1 MSAHGNPGCQ
11 CKNETDALA
20 SLSER
25 SCTLDDGS
33 PGVILQLREDACFS
47 TSYGSSACVMH
58 DMIHDPLCNASVD
71 VMPSYCVQPW
81 CYVDLES
88 CTKDSDEIV
97 YRSSYFGVDSGVDV
111 YFSYSTCNATVD
123 GSDLAQVKKARKGF
137 MGGVDI
143 RANVPTYRFPYI
155 YKRDEGGEGLA
166 SIDGPEYYDNS
177 IPWAGAYI
185 DLVNGITE
193 LAGEDISSFN
203 YTYKSRASGIANPA
217 SSFTAAC
224 QDIQSGLADMSVDE
238 RLSLSAF
245 TLPIVYDKAYLVIPK
260 PGSSNSLAKQTQKV
274 LQPFTPQLWIL
285 VLVVIFVAAILGC
298 WFAGDAE
305 EVSTRI
311 ESDGTKPSRLFR
323 AQMYTRI
330 GVDSFLE
337 KDLELEWPDAK
348 FYYNL
353 DDKGFFGM
361 LDDYTAGKCD
371 VLAVG
376 YEDTILSAEFLEK
389 MCENNL
395 VYTSSVVVEV
405 PIAFPIRQDLSSGFS
420 YWVREAKRN
429 GIDLEAAKEKY
440 QPSASC
446 EIQLEDVEMGGDE
459 YAQITVP
466 NMVFVFCAL
475 LGIALQVEE
484 KYNVKKGK
492 ASVLGRKSSLGKSMR
507 MSTADG
513 KSDFREN
520 DSEEDNPIVSS
531 LEAQDE

>member
-1 MSAHGNPGCQ
+1 MSANGNQGCQ

-33 PGVILQLREDACFS
+33 PGVVLQLREDACFS

-58 DMIHDPLCNASVD
+58 DMIHDPLCNVSVD

-97 YRSSYFGVDSGVDV
+97 YRSSYFSVDSGVDV
-111 YFSYSTCNATVD
+111 YFSYSTCNATVHS
-123 GSDLAQVKKARKGF
+123 SDLAQMKKAPKGF

-185 DLVNGITE
+185 DLVKGITE
-193 LAGEDISSFN
+193 
-203 YTYKSRASGIANPA
+203 
-217 SSFTAAC
+217 
-224 QDIQSGLADMSVDE
+224 
-238 RLSLSAF
+238 
-245 TLPIVYDKAYLVIPK
+245 AYLVIPK

-274 LQPFTPQLWIL
+274 LQPFTPGLWIF
-285 VLVVIFVAAILGC
+285 VLVVIFMAAMLGC

-305 EVSTRI
+305 EVASRI
-311 ESDGTKPSRLFR
+311 ENDGTKPSRLFR
-323 AQMYTRI
+323 AQMYIRI

-337 KDLELEWPDAK
+337 KGAVKARYTVCALPVLKEDLELEWPDAK

-376 YEDTILSAEFLEK
+376 YEDTILSEDFLEE

-475 LGIALQVEE
+475 LGIALQLEE

-492 ASVLGRKSSLGKSMR
+492 ASVLGRKSSLGKSMS
-507 MSTADG
+507 MSKADVA
-513 KSDFREN
+513 SDFGEN
-520 DSEEDNPIVSS
+520 DSDPIVSS
-531 LEAQDE
+531 LEAQAE